1 MKGKKKKKMKSD
13 LRSCVNRE
21 VDVKHHEGKK
31 KKKMKSDLRSCVNRE
46 VDVKHHEGKKEEEEN
61 EIRSQELCEQGG
73 EVGPGSH
80 FLSQSSLCPE

>member
-21 VDVKHHEGKK
+21 VDVKHTMKGKK

-46 VDVKHHEGKKEEEEN
+46 VDVKHHEGKKEEEN
-61 EIRSQELCEQGG
+61 EIRSQELCEQGSG
-73 EVGPGSH
+73 RKAP
-80 FLSQSSLCPE
+80 

>member
-31 KKKMKSDLRSCVNRE
+31 KRKMKSDLRSCVNRE
-46 VDVKHHEGKKEEEEN
+46 VDVKHHEGKKEEEN

-73 EVGPGSH
+73 GREAP
-80 FLSQSSLCPE
+80 

>member
-21 VDVKHHEGKK
+21 VDVKHHE
-31 KKKMKSDLRSCVNRE
+31 R
-46 VDVKHHEGKKEEEEN
+46 EEN

-73 EVGPGSH
+73 GRKAP
-80 FLSQSSLCPE
+80 